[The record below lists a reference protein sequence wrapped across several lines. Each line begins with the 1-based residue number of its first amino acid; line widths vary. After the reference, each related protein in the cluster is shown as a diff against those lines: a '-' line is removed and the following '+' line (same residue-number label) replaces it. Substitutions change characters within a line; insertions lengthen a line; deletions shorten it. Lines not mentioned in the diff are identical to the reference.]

1 MYTNVDND
9 AAFERDVPQ
18 RIDRS
23 WDSRVPRLSR
33 DYAALQSPCRDVRIS
48 DISGIQHLLQ

>member
-33 DYAALQSPCRDVRIS
+33 YYTALQSPCRDVRIS